1 MTIRAETPL
10 SGLVEAVPDAI
21 VGVNACGV
29 IVLINS
35 HAERLFRY
43 EPGALL
49 GRPVDILVPP
59 SSRGPHP
66 AHRTGYFAEPHA
78 RPMGA
83 GMELAALRQ
92 DGTEFPAEISL
103 SAIETDQGL
112 IVTAAIR
119 DVSDRQRA
127 DRRFRGL
134 LEAAPD
140 AMICVDESGE
150 IALMNA
156 QAERLFGYSRDE
168 LVGKS
173 VDLLVPDSVRDRHP
187 AFRQQYFED
196 PSPRPMG
203 AGRQLVGRR
212 KDGSEFPAEIS
223 LSALETSE
231 GVLVSA
237 AVRDVSDRLEA
248 QAERDRLKAQAD
260 QGRLER
266 QLQQS
271 QRLESLGQLAGG
283 VAHDFNNLL
292 AVIGNYATFIGEE
305 VSRAAAGEFDRPWES
320 VQSDIEQ
327 IQEATERAARLT
339 HQLLA
344 FARREIVRPEILN
357 LNVVATELGHLLHRS
372 IGEQIELV
380 TVLAPDLWSTVADP
394 GQIEQVLVNLAV
406 NARDAMPGGGNLV
419 IDTTNVEVDDEYMS
433 ARPSLPPGRYVRL
446 RVSDTGTGMEP
457 DVVER
462 AFEPFYSTKPKDQGT
477 GLGLATV
484 YGIIS
489 QANGYAHIY
498 SEPGLGTTISV
509 LLPATDMRA
518 EGKKRAAE
526 APDVGRGE
534 TILIAEDE
542 DGIREVS
549 RRILERNGYHV
560 MTAANGVDALRVL
573 AEHRG
578 VIHMLL
584 TDVVMPRMLG
594 KDLAERARRLHPS
607 IRVLYMSGYAQLA
620 FSTKAPLGED
630 IHLLEKPFSQSRLL
644 ADVRQVLDGPE

>member
-29 IVLINS
+29 IVLVNS
-35 HAERLFRY
+35 QAERLFGY

-49 GRPVDILVPP
+49 GRPVEILVPP
-59 SSRGPHP
+59 PSRGAHP
-66 AHRTGYFAEPHA
+66 KHRMGYFASPHS

-83 GMELAALRQ
+83 VKELSGLRQ

-103 SAIETDQGL
+103 SDIETDRGT

-127 DRRFRGL
+127 DIRFRGL

-140 AMICVDESGE
+140 AMICVDSSGD

-173 VDLLVPDSVRDRHP
+173 VDLLVPDGVRDRHP
-187 AFRQQYFED
+187 EFRNHYFED
-196 PSPRPMG
+196 PRPRPMG
-203 AGRQLVGRR
+203 ADRQLVARR

-223 LSALETSE
+223 LSAVETTQ
-231 GVLVSA
+231 GLLVSA
-237 AVRDVSDRLEA
+237 AVRDVTDRLEA

-260 QGRLER
+260 EQRLER

-271 QRLESLGQLAGG
+271 RRLESLGQLAGG

-305 VSRAAAGEFDRPWES
+305 VSKAASGELNRPWDS
-320 VQSDIEQ
+320 VQSDVEQ
-327 IQEATERAARLT
+327 IQQATERAARLT

-344 FARREIVRPEILN
+344 FARREIVRPEVLN
-357 LNVVATELGHLLHRS
+357 LNAVASELGQLLRRS

-380 TVLAPDLWSTVADP
+380 TVLDPGLWSTVADP
-394 GQIEQVLVNLAV
+394 GQMEQVLVNLAV
-406 NARDAMPGGGNLV
+406 NARDAMPEGGNLV
-419 IDTTNVEVDDEYMS
+419 IDTANVEVDSEF
-433 ARPSLPPGRYVRL
+433 AAVRPSTPPGRYVRL
-446 RVSDTGTGMEP
+446 RVSDTGTGMDR
-457 DVVER
+457 DVAER
-462 AFEPFYSTKPKDQGT
+462 AFEPFFSTKPKDKGT

-484 YGIIS
+484 YGIIT

-509 LLPATDMRA
+509 MLPATDLPA
-518 EGKKRAAE
+518 EGQRQPVE
-526 APDVGRGE
+526 ATDVGRGE

-560 MTAANGVDALRVL
+560 LTAENGVEALRVL
-573 AEHRG
+573 SEHRG
-578 VIHMLL
+578 VIHLLL

-594 KDLAERARRLHPS
+594 KDLAEGAARLHPS
-607 IRVLYMSGYAQLA
+607 IKVLYMSGYAQLA
-620 FSTKAPLGED
+620 FDATNQLGDD

-644 ADVRQVLDGPE
+644 GDVRQVLDELA